1 MIAEVLTFE
10 ELVDLTGYRQRAA
23 QTRALSRLGVPFR
36 ARPLDGFPLV
46 ARSAMVSALS
56 GQKIAAGRIERA
68 SDEPHFDKVV

>member
-1 MIAEVLTFE
+1 MIAEVLTPE

-56 GQKIAAGRIERA
+56 GQKIIAGIAAPA
-68 SDEPHFDKVV
+68 ADEPRFDKVR